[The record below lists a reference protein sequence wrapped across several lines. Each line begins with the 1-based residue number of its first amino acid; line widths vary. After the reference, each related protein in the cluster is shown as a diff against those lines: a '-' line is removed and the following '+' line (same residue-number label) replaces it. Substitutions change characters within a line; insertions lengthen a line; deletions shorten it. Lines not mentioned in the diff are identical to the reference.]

1 MSYRVSID
9 HYFGPMDLLVYL
21 VRKQEVDVLSVP
33 LAVIVEQYLTY
44 LEALEQLNVDNV
56 GEFLALA
63 STLVEIKS
71 RLALPRAG
79 EEEPEDE
86 AREDL
91 VRHLLQ
97 YKRFRDAAALLDER
111 LRRAQQCHARLAD
124 DLPPRERNLADEP
137 IHELELWDL
146 VSAVSRMTRDRH
158 EPPVQ
163 RFVYD
168 DTPIETYMKQ
178 IHALL
183 VERGRVAFS
192 QLFQPGMHKST
203 LVGMFLAVLEL
214 VRHYGVRTEQ
224 SALFGEID
232 LLPAS
237 ADNTDER
244 MRLDE
249 PSTPTPASA

>member
-1 MSYRVSID
+1 
-9 HYFGPMDLLVYL
+9 MDLLVYL
-21 VRKQEVDVLSVP
+21 VRKQEVDVLDVP
-33 LAVIVEQYLTY
+33 LATIVEQYLAY
-44 LEALEQLNVDNV
+44 LETLEQLNVDNV

-86 AREDL
+86 PREDL

-97 YKRFRDAAALLDER
+97 YKKYRDAAALLDER
-111 LRRAQQCHARLAD
+111 LRQAQQRHPRLAD

-146 VSAVSRMTRDRH
+146 VTAVSRLTRDRQ
-158 EPPVQ
+158 EPQVQ
-163 RFVYD
+163 KLVYD
-168 DTPIETYMKQ
+168 ETPIESYMKQ
-178 IHALL
+178 IHEVL
-183 VERGRVAFS
+183 VREGRVSFS

-232 LLPAS
+232 LLPGS
-237 ADNTDER
+237 AGDGESNPNFAYE
-244 MRLDE
+244 
-249 PSTPTPASA
+249 SAEA